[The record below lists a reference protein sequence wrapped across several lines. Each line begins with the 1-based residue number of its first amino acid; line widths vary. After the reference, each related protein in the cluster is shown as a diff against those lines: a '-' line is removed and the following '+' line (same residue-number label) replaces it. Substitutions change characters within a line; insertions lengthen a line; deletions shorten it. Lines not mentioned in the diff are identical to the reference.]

1 MPTITPREQA
11 LKQPRPTSATSA
23 IFGPAF
29 ERQNQSA
36 LGGSPLVL
44 NGSYFMGPRAPQYIP
59 SPMASPVSPNADQLP
74 DVQAPTEED
83 TPEPKPLKAAASHGS
98 LSAMATEL
106 MQDHEQD
113 QLELPTKTIAN
124 NTNDTQQFASVSQE
138 LEFDDSIKVEVAEH
152 QGSGE
157 AEAEIEKEV
166 IAEDNYKVEVKE
178 STLGQI
184 GGMARSE
191 SDESTNTGQPS
202 AGSRPLQLLELSF
215 STNDLTSLW
224 NPSSKS
230 TSLLDLGSSVES
242 SEKRA
247 RSHTFHGLSDLN
259 LGAHISSQ
267 NMAQSNSTLS
277 SSISTTISESSS
289 TGSFLGVSKSHA
301 TFPPKQSSP
310 LREGHV
316 ADVDAG
322 VDSGQEVE
330 RDASCQSSKLQAGG
344 PDDSRPNL
352 REQTRG
358 DRKRLSLVTS
368 SMGLAAAAA
377 RSMEDVSKDRDPNDK
392 SFIDFPS
399 WELAPLSPPL
409 AVKEISGAPAP
420 EGSSAAT
427 SPMNIRR
434 GSTGVRRE
442 SLTYDSLMSP
452 ASATVMT
459 PTTPLTTRE
468 KRILAGREALLR
480 ISPDKQRM
488 SRGTSISST
497 TSSQP
502 SGQGSSGD
510 HDDSETLGSHD
521 ASRRTSV
528 RRVGQTGGVFGAV
541 PQRGQMKD
549 HVPEPLVFPDQSI
562 RPIPLKAYKVRKM
575 TLKERNQ
582 TYAQAYQEFTKAR
595 TGLDTW
601 SLRCMMQDRPALMKD
616 PPAIVKAVAGKFT
629 PGSGGTMNSAQ
640 NAFNAQ
646 DQRSQTPTSI
656 HSNST
661 MVGSF
666 GGNSINGGIGARIKN
681 AGKRL
686 SMDISAG
693 MPGNYAS
700 HLGISSSD
708 LLASSV
714 GASSPSSGNG
724 TGSVFYKQKTTR
736 SAVELGAGS
745 INRGRAGS
753 GNSSIPPQAT
763 PSSSSGHR
771 NSIVGTIGTSTLQ
784 RGSMGGPATGSSPA
798 PPGSGFLSH
807 NKRHSLGVGNSSPLS
822 SSLRGRTMSDVPAGS
837 RLFVQRNY
845 TQGSIGR
852 HDPLSPRDH
861 AAPSSDFMNAAP
873 HYGGG
878 AGGGPLSPSPST
890 SSMGSGSMIIERPI
904 KRSTSN
910 HYTRRPTSMMVLP
923 NGGDGQQKQG
933 QPSISGSNF
942 SLGSK
947 STSSLGSVSSS
958 SMTDLQKSPS
968 TSLKQQE
975 QNQNQDPAS
984 ASTAPGLSSYYNADG
999 GLIPYADDITSK
1011 EVYSPLTSP
1020 IMIPI
1025 GGFPE
1030 PKRPSNQIT
1039 SPTNGGWTSPLSAG
1053 GLTRPLTYAGQ
1064 SSYPYGA
1071 GSNSSLVMSPSSI
1084 SRASAGSGAGPAIAG
1099 LGVSGEYTM
1108 TGSGPVQ
1115 YSPVQPPQT
1124 SGGNYPAASAVQ
1136 EKPEKTE
1143 KSKFG
1148 ATLNRYSTGASFA
1161 SIGSFSKNKGSA
1173 HKRLSKKEKKREEEQ
1188 QQLQPQQKQQQQQQQ
1203 QQDQRFS
1210 VASHSVAPTND
1221 FLVEQ
1226 SLDKLSDVLPHVD
1239 RDRLAIYLQRAYGDE
1254 MVAIGLAMSDLRTGM
1269 L

>member
-1 MPTITPREQA
+1 MPTITPRENA
-11 LKQPRPTSATSA
+11 LKQQPRPSSATSA
-23 IFGPAF
+23 IFGATF
-29 ERQNQSA
+29 ERQNQQSA
-36 LGGSPLVL
+36 LGTSSLVL
-44 NGSYFMGPRAPQYIP
+44 NSSYFMGPRAPQYIP
-59 SPMASPVSPNADQLP
+59 SPMASPVSPNSDQIP
-74 DVQAPTEED
+74 DVQDSTQDD
-83 TPEPKPLKAAASHGS
+83 TPESKSLKAAASHGS

-106 MQDHEQD
+106 MQAHEQG
-113 QLELPTKTIAN
+113 QLESSPKGIAN
-124 NTNDTQQFASVSQE
+124 DTNDTQQLDSIPQDF
-138 LEFDDSIKVEVAEH
+138 EFDDSIKVEVAEH
-152 QGSGE
+152 IISGE
-157 AEAEIEKEV
+157 DEVEIAQAEV
-166 IAEDNYKVEVKE
+166 VMEDDYKVEVKE
-178 STLGQI
+178 SPLGRI
-184 GGMARSE
+184 GGMSRSE
-191 SDESTNTGQPS
+191 SDESSYTGQP
-202 AGSRPLQLLELSF
+202 ATGSLPLQLLELSF

-230 TSLLDLGSSVES
+230 SSLLDLSSSVDS
-242 SEKRA
+242 SDKRS

-259 LGAHISSQ
+259 VGGDISNA

-277 SSISTTISESSS
+277 SSTSTTLSESSS
-289 TGSFLGVSKSHA
+289 SGSFLGASKTHGV
-301 TFPPKQSSP
+301 FPSKQSSP
-310 LREGHV
+310 LKEDHLAGE
-316 ADVDAG
+316 DATRG
-322 VDSGQEVE
+322 AELNVPRQSGPGL
-330 RDASCQSSKLQAGG
+330 QSGG
-344 PDDSRPNL
+344 PDDNRSNL
-352 REQTRG
+352 YEQTRG

-377 RSMEDVSKDRDPNDK
+377 RSMEDDMSGDRGPKDK
-392 SFIDFPS
+392 SIIDLPT

-409 AVKEISGAPAP
+409 AVKEIVGAGAS
-420 EGSSAAT
+420 ECSSAAA
-427 SPMNIRR
+427 SPVNVRR
-434 GSTGVRRE
+434 GSVGMRQE
-442 SLTYDSLMSP
+442 SLADGSLMSP
-452 ASATVMT
+452 ASATAMT

-480 ISPDKQRM
+480 TSPDKQRM

-510 HDDSETLGSHD
+510 HDDSETLGSQD

-528 RRVGQTGGVFGAV
+528 RSVVQTGGVFGAV
-541 PQRGQMKD
+541 PQRGQTKD
-549 HVPEPLVFPDQSI
+549 HVPGPLVFPDQSI
-562 RPIPLKAYKVRKM
+562 RPVPLKAYKVRKM
-575 TLKERNQ
+575 TLRERNE
-582 TYAQAYQEFTKAR
+582 TYTQACQEFTKAR

-601 SLRCMMQDRPALMKD
+601 ALRCMMQDRPALMKN

-629 PGSGGTMNSAQ
+629 PGSGSTMNSAH
-640 NAFNAQ
+640 NSFGAQ
-646 DQRSQTPTSI
+646 DQRSQTPTSL

-661 MVGSF
+661 VASSL
-666 GGNSINGGIGARIKN
+666 GGNSISGGIGARIKN

-686 SMDISAG
+686 SMDISSG
-693 MPGNYAS
+693 IPGNYTS
-700 HLGISSSD
+700 HLGISSAD
-708 LLASSV
+708 LLASSS
-714 GASSPSSGNG
+714 GTSSPSSGNV
-724 TGSVFYKQKTTR
+724 TGSIFYKQKTTK

-745 INRGRAGS
+745 PSRGRVGS
-753 GNSSIPPQAT
+753 GNSGIPPQAT

-771 NSIVGTIGTSTLQ
+771 NSIIGTIGTPTLQ

-822 SSLRGRTMSDVPAGS
+822 NSLRGRTMSDVQSGS
-837 RLFVQRNY
+837 RLLVQRSN

-852 HDPLSPRDH
+852 QDQLSLPDH
-861 AAPSSDFMNAAP
+861 IAPSSDFMTPAP
-873 HYGGG
+873 HYGGS

-890 SSMGSGSMIIERPI
+890 SSAGSGSIIMERPI
-904 KRSTSN
+904 KRSTST
-910 HYTRRPTSMMVLP
+910 HYTRRLASMMVLP
-923 NGGDGQQKQG
+923 NGGEGRKIGQS
-933 QPSISGSNF
+933 PISGSNF

-958 SMTDLQKSPS
+958 SMTDLQKSLS
-968 TSLKQQE
+968 TSSKQQE
-975 QNQNQDPAS
+975 QQSQDQDSAS
-984 ASTAPGLSSYYNADG
+984 ASTAQSLPSYYNAEG

-1030 PKRPSNQIT
+1030 PKRTPNQLTI
-1039 SPTNGGWTSPLSAG
+1039 PTNGGWTSPLSPG

-1064 SSYPYGA
+1064 SSYSYSA

-1084 SRASAGSGAGPAIAG
+1084 SRASAGAGAGPVVAG
-1099 LGVSGEYTM
+1099 LGVSGEYTLP
-1108 TGSGPVQ
+1108 GSGSVQ
-1115 YSPVQPPQT
+1115 YSPSQPPQT
-1124 SGGNYPAASAVQ
+1124 SGGNYPAGAGAAQ
-1136 EKPEKTE
+1136 EKPEKSE

-1173 HKRLSKKEKKREEEQ
+1173 QKRLSKKEKKREEEQ
-1188 QQLQPQQKQQQQQQQ
+1188 QQLQQKQQQQQQ

-1221 FLVEQ
+1221 FMVEQ